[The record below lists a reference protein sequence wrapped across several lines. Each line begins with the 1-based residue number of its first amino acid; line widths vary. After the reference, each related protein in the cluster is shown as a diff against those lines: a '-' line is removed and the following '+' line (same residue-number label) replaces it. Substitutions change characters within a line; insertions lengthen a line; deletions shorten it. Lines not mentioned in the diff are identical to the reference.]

1 MKKKA
6 YFLIFSF
13 LLICLVA
20 NSSYAQDNHIKES
33 DLEDNMLIK
42 KISTNNENLV
52 STISVTNQ
60 KK

>member
-52 STISVTNQ
+52 STVSYKS